1 MTGEPTTVDLFV
13 RSLSPVGAR
22 AEPSKAIDR
31 LDALVGT
38 GRIER
43 YSVYVTGDEVRL
55 SSEVPVHERREF
67 VLDRIAAFRSW
78 AAERGVTLD
87 AFDRRE
93 VSTLTGRRYTVL
105 GLPVMALAES
115 VGGDLGC
122 VAPCST
128 DDRTVTVE
136 DRLEALERDYG
147 GHGPRDD
154 REPHSEER
162 PGRLQEHDAVRS

>member
-1 MTGEPTTVDLFV
+1 MTIEPVTVDLFV

-22 AEPSKAIDR
+22 GRPTGTIER
-31 LDALVGT
+31 LRDLVET

-43 YSVYVTGDEVRL
+43 YSVYVTGEEVEI
-55 SSEVPVHERREF
+55 SSDAPAHERGEF
-67 VLDRIAAFRSW
+67 ILDRVAAFRSW

-93 VSTLTGRRYTVL
+93 VSTLTGERYTVL
-105 GLPVMALAES
+105 ALPVMALAES
-115 VGGDLGC
+115 VGGDLAC

-128 DDRTVTVE
+128 DDGVVTVA
-136 DRLEALERDYG
+136 DRLESLERDD

-154 REPHSEER
+154 RDTRSEER
-162 PGRLQEHDAVRS
+162 TGRLRGHDAVRS

>member
-31 LDALVGT
+31 LDALVET

-43 YSVYVTGDEVRL
+43 YSVYVTGEEVRL
-55 SSEVPVHERREF
+55 SPEATAHERREF
-67 VLDRIAAFRSW
+67 VLDRVAAFRSW
-78 AAERGVTLD
+78 ATKRGVTLE

-93 VSTLTGRRYTVL
+93 VSTLTGERYTVL

-122 VAPCST
+122 VVPCST
-128 DDRTVTVE
+128 DDGVVTVE
-136 DRLEALERDYG
+136 DRLEALERGYG
-147 GHGPRDD
+147 GRGPGED
-154 REPHSEER
+154 EGS
-162 PGRLQEHDAVRS
+162 PGGGTDGPIRGRDAVRS